1 MRIGR
6 VIYWVGAFFLLLVK
20 FAIDVVAKNIE
31 LEPGAVTF
39 SREILTAGV
48 IVLLVLA
55 TRGSRVRAE
64 QPPVKK
70 FGLLLMLTTGMVA
83 AVALVSA
90 APTDGFD
97 AKNYMLLPL
106 DYSSIFLASI
116 LGVLAALYSVL
127 LLQFVR
133 DLVLQM
139 RRKGTER
146 NLMLLHGFTLAAAA
160 MAAFVR
166 PLDST
171 LLLSLLFALAV
182 SAAVMNSFRLPWIV
196 YLSKR
201 EKVFTLI
208 YALLLFLGLTLLN
221 VVLGRSTFAG
231 RALLYYSHPLREF
244 VQITLIFGNLY
255 AGVAFIS
262 TLFHLP
268 TAEAFDRKRTEVT
281 SMYALGRLINRVFDF
296 NELVDT
302 VTTMTMHVSEAT
314 SCWLELLHSHDEG
327 SRAIVGP
334 PSHSGTSTRI
344 QAVGMQNIAHEEI
357 DLLVPHGARSLRD
370 SVIEERRPVVV
381 DDLGTDARA
390 GQGVKARGKGSMIAV
405 PLMSHNGLI
414 GILYARKEMPFGFVK
429 DDVEVISAFAD
440 QATIAIENSRLIK
453 SSLERE
459 RLMRDILLAQE
470 MQRKLLPQ
478 SVPSLSGLEI
488 EAVSTPAFEVGG
500 DYYDFMQLGPQKV
513 GLIVGDVSGKGVSA
527 AFYMSEVKGVFQALG
542 RLHASPR
549 EFMVRAHE
557 SLADSIDKHSFVSLL
572 YAILDVHSGQ
582 LRVARAGHCPL
593 LHLSRDGARY
603 IRPGGMGIGLGD
615 LRTFEAAI
623 EEETVT
629 LSPGDV
635 CVLYTDGLT
644 EARRGSDEFG
654 YDRLQMLGTR
664 IRSGSA
670 LEGREEIIGAVRAFA
685 GNQPNHDDLTVVV
698 VKWHGPPGRPP
709 GGGVNWE
716 EAS

>member
-6 VIYWVGAFFLLLVK
+6 VIYWIGAFLLLLVK

-48 IVLLVLA
+48 VTLLVLA
-55 TRGSRVRAE
+55 TRGGRVRAE

-70 FGLLLMLTTGMVA
+70 FGLLVLMTLGMVA
-83 AVALVSA
+83 VVAIVSA

-97 AKNYMLLPL
+97 SKNYMLLPL
-106 DYSSIFLASI
+106 DYSSIFLASM
-116 LGVLAALYSVL
+116 LGTLGALYSVFVI
-127 LLQFVR
+127 QFLR

-146 NLMLLHGFTLAAAA
+146 NLLLLHGFTLATAVL
-160 MAAFVR
+160 AAFIR
-166 PLDST
+166 PLDAYLPLT
-171 LLLSLLFALAV
+171 LLFGLAV
-182 SAAVMNSFRLPWIV
+182 SVAVMNSFRLPWIV

-201 EKVFTLI
+201 EKVFALI
-208 YALLLFLGLTLLN
+208 YSLLLFLGLILLN

-231 RALLYYSHPLREF
+231 RALLYYSHPLKEF
-244 VQITLIFGNLY
+244 VQITLVFANLY

-314 SCWLELLHSHDEG
+314 SCWLELLHGPDESSRTG
-327 SRAIVGP
+327 VPGAAAGRAI
-334 PSHSGTSTRI
+334 RI
-344 QAVGMQNIAHEEI
+344 QAVGMKNITEEEI
-357 DLLVPHGARSLRD
+357 ESLVPQSARSLRD
-370 SVIEERRPVVV
+370 TVIQERRPVVV
-381 DDLGTDARA
+381 DDLETDARA
-390 GQGVKARGKGSMIAV
+390 GVPIKKGKGSMIAV
-405 PLMSHNGLI
+405 PLLSHNELI
-414 GILYARKEMPFGFVK
+414 GVLYARKDMPFGFVK

-440 QATIAIENSRLIK
+440 QATVAIENSRLIK

-478 SVPSLSGLEI
+478 SIPSLAGLEI
-488 EAVSTPAFEVGG
+488 QAVSTPAFEVGG
-500 DYYDFMQLGPQKV
+500 DYYDFMQLGPGRV

-542 RLHASPR
+542 RLHDSPR
-549 EFMVRAHE
+549 EFMIRAHE
-557 SLADSIDKHSFVSLL
+557 SLSESIDKHSFVSLL
-572 YAILDVHSGQ
+572 YVILDVHSGK

-593 LHLSRDGARY
+593 LHVSRDGARY
-603 IRPGGMGIGLGD
+603 VRPGGMGLGLGD
-615 LRTFEAAI
+615 LRSFESAM
-623 EEETVT
+623 EEEMVSM
-629 LSPGDV
+629 SPGDV
-635 CVLYTDGLT
+635 CVLFTDGLT
-644 EARRGSDEFG
+644 EARRGTDEFG
-654 YDRLQMLGTR
+654 YDRLQGLGSR
-664 IRSGSA
+664 LRSMSA
-670 LEGREEIIGAVRAFA
+670 LEGRDEIIGAVRAFTE
-685 GNQPNHDDLTVVV
+685 NQPSHDDLTIVVA
-698 VKWHGPPGRPP
+698 KWHGPSARPE
-709 GGGVNWE
+709 GAAAKWE